1 MKPIRFPEDHIAARF
16 SSLATVG
23 RRISRI
29 RGDYH
34 EDENEDGSE
43 KTNEEPEV
51 ESGGSV
57 RVIQIR
63 GVLMRDC
70 EGWFPW
76 ATDTEEIEE
85 LLEEAENDNNVSAVV
100 LDIDSPGGAVNGS
113 VELAEF
119 VAGMTKPVVTY
130 TAGDCCSAAY
140 WIAAS
145 SDLILIRSTS
155 TVASVGV
162 YSALLDVSVMYE
174 QLGVKTELFKSGD
187 QKAAGYPGTTLTD
200 AQRAVI
206 QGEVDALGDQFRT
219 AVIGFRPEVDIEM
232 LDGRS
237 VSGIQAIEAGFADD
251 FANNIGAAVEAAK
264 SLGGM

>member
-1 MKPIRFPEDHIAARF
+1 MKPIRLPDDNIAARL
-16 SSLATVG
+16 SSFATVC

-29 RGDYH
+29 RGDDS
-34 EDENEDGSE
+34 DEGDACE

-51 ESGGSV
+51 ASGGSV
-57 RVIQIR
+57 RIIPIR

-70 EGWFPW
+70 RGWFPW

-85 LLEEAENDNNVSAVV
+85 MLAEAENDNNVSAIV

-145 SDLILIRSTS
+145 SDLILIRSTA

-206 QGEVDALGDQFRT
+206 QGEVDELGDQFRT
-219 AVIGFRPEVDIEM
+219 AVIGFRPEVDIDM

-237 VSGIQAIEAGFADD
+237 VAGLQAIESGFADD
-251 FANNIGAAVEAAK
+251 FAGSIGVAIEAAK